1 MEINCIFVALL
12 NIVQKQKNMDTIL
25 KAITY
30 RYNIVSVIHYQFE
43 IVMANLLN
51 LITLIFGLGT
61 GEIIILIIGILLIVL
76 LYKLIKKLYLYPHVG
91 IAPFC
96 TDGSSKNATGN
107 ISQPLTLRLL
117 TATRISPRVQIYYIF
132 APKRCR
138 LRKILLFSIYL
149 TNPSGRDILSNSSNC
164 LFASI
169 PPR

>member
-25 KAITY
+25 KAITC

-76 LYKLIKKLYLYPHVG
+76 LYKLIK
-91 IAPFC
+91 
-96 TDGSSKNATGN
+96 
-107 ISQPLTLRLL
+107 TL
-117 TATRISPRVQIYYIF
+117 
-132 APKRCR
+132 
-138 LRKILLFSIYL
+138 
-149 TNPSGRDILSNSSNC
+149 
-164 LFASI
+164 
-169 PPR
+169 